1 MSIVKNSGSTT
12 IGIDRF
18 VYAIMTSDTA
28 EGAVYGDSVE
38 ISGLNKVSVTQN
50 AQSAEYYGDNGA
62 YESASSYGKSAIT
75 VSIADIPHEDLAA
88 LTGESYDAET
98 GVFKFSGVGQPPY
111 SAIMYR
117 RTNAN
122 GSYRYIK
129 ILKTKANMPNTE
141 NTTKADSP
149 TLQGTDIEFSGIN
162 RVFDGVKEIRVDS
175 DDANIPVDAGDA
187 EAMAEFEENWFSDPN
202 YVPVKSVGA

>member
-88 LTGESYDAET
+88 LTGESYDA
-98 GVFKFSGVGQPPY
+98 Y
-111 SAIMYR
+111 S
-117 RTNAN
+117 
-122 GSYRYIK
+122 SF
-129 ILKTKANMPNTE
+129 
-141 NTTKADSP
+141 
-149 TLQGTDIEFSGIN
+149 Q
-162 RVFDGVKEIRVDS
+162 V
-175 DDANIPVDAGDA
+175 
-187 EAMAEFEENWFSDPN
+187 
-202 YVPVKSVGA
+202 